1 LNSNSS
7 EHFEY
12 GLKGKIVEITI
23 SVIIPFYKEG
33 KFLGDA
39 IESVLA
45 QTIQDFEI
53 ILVDNNATEET
64 RQIATYFAQRHPN
77 TIRILHEPEQGA
89 PSARNHGILNAKG
102 EFIALLDGDD
112 MMKPERLARQLE
124 TLRCQPDVSLVSCYH
139 DFVAYDGKKIIEKNI
154 PELSYNSKNIF
165 EFKKILKQLFLPFN
179 FPYID
184 SFDLFS
190 APFLFFKRENA
201 IKAGLFDTRL
211 NPRDKDDWEFTLR
224 MFMLGKFVL
233 IPESLEFY
241 RDENP
246 QTRKLKMKELHK
258 KRVILHEQKF
268 IGILWEKYGLD
279 YPQNYSTFK
288 KLIAFTLKRF
298 GCHMM
303 GFTRGK
309 KIGRVFLKRA
319 VVLYPS
325 DIRAWKF
332 YIKSL
337 SPKCFY
343 PRLFEFDN
351 LKETD
356 IELDIDLN
364 DSRMF
369 LKWPPFIPEKMVN
382 QGQN

>member
-1 LNSNSS
+1 
-7 EHFEY
+7 
-12 GLKGKIVEITI
+12 
-23 SVIIPFYKEG
+23 VIIPFYREG

-39 IESVLA
+39 IKSVLA

-64 RQIATYFAQRHPN
+64 RQIATYFAKLHPN
-77 TIRILHEPEQGA
+77 RIRILHEPEQGA
-89 PSARNHGILNAKG
+89 PSARNLGILNAKG

-124 TLRCQPDVSLVSCYH
+124 ILRCHPDASLVSCYH
-139 DFVAYDGKKIIEKNI
+139 DSVEYDGEKIIEKNI

-190 APFLFFKRENA
+190 APFLFFKKENA

-211 NPRDKDDWEFTLR
+211 NPRDKDDWEFTMR
-224 MFMLGKFVL
+224 MFLLGRFVL
-233 IPESLEFY
+233 IPESLELY

-246 QTRKLKMKELHK
+246 ETRKFKMKALHK

-268 IGILWEKYGLD
+268 IGILWEKYGIN
-279 YPQNYSTFK
+279 YPGNHSTFK
-288 KLIAFTLKRF
+288 KLIAFTLKRY

-303 GFTRGK
+303 GFTQGE

-319 VVLYPS
+319 AILYPF

-337 SPKCFY
+337 MPKHFHA
-343 PRLFEFDN
+343 RLFEFDN
-351 LKETD
+351 MKEMD
-356 IELDIDLN
+356 AMLDIDLN
-364 DSRMF
+364 DSNIF
-369 LKWPPFIPEKMVN
+369 LKWPPSTPEKRIN
-382 QGQN
+382 QSQ